1 MPEYIL
7 SLPIY
12 LIFFIIALLSLV
24 SFELGYRISKRVHFK
39 KDSMETKTIGQI
51 STGLLGMLAF
61 VLAFTFS
68 MAASQYEKRKQMVLE
83 EANAIGTA
91 YLRADL
97 IDEPYTN
104 ELKQLLREYVNT
116 RLDAIKK
123 ENIAKGMVNSIEIH
137 RLLWTQVRTA
147 AKAHP
152 NTNTSLMVQS
162 VNEVIDMH
170 EKRITAGLRDKI
182 PTSIWITL
190 FAISAMAML
199 TIGIELGFGD
209 SRKLIVIM
217 PMMFAFAA
225 LTTLIVELNR
235 PQEGILKVGQESMI
249 SLQKSIDNDLNL

>member
-1 MPEYIL
+1 MPEYIQ

-12 LIFFIIALLSLV
+12 VIFFIIALLSLV
-24 SFELGYRISKRVHFK
+24 SFELGYRISKSVHLK
-39 KDSMETKTIGQI
+39 KDSMETKSIGQI

-68 MAASQYEKRKQMVLE
+68 MAASQYERRKQMVLD

-97 IDEPYTN
+97 IDEPHAKDV
-104 ELKQLLREYVNT
+104 KQLLREYVNT
-116 RLDAIKK
+116 RLLAVKK
-123 ENIAKGMVNSIEIH
+123 ENTAKGIVRSNEIH

-147 AKAHP
+147 AKSLP
-152 NTNTSLMVQS
+152 NTNSSLMVQS

-182 PTSIWITL
+182 PTSIWLALIG
-190 FAISAMAML
+190 ISVMAML
-199 TIGIELGFGD
+199 TIGIELGIDG
-209 SRKLIVIM
+209 SRRLIAII
-217 PMMFAFAA
+217 PMMLAFAA

-249 SLQKSIDNDLNL
+249 SLQTTMEKDI

>member
-1 MPEYIL
+1 MPEYIQ

-12 LIFFIIALLSLV
+12 VIFFIIFLFSLV
-24 SFELGYRISKRVHFK
+24 SFELGFRISKSVHLK
-39 KDSMETKTIGQI
+39 TDPIETKTLGQI

-97 IDEPYTN
+97 VDEPYAN

-116 RLDAIKK
+116 RLDAVKK
-123 ENIAKGMVNSIEIH
+123 EITAKDISKSIEIH

-147 AKAHP
+147 AKNLP

-162 VNEVIDMH
+162 VNEVIDVH

-182 PTSIWITL
+182 PSSIWITL
-190 FAISAMAML
+190 FAISGMAML
-199 TIGIELGFGD
+199 TIGIELGFGE
-209 SRKLIVIM
+209 SRRIIVII
-217 PMMFAFAA
+217 PMMLAFAA

-235 PQEGILKVGQESMI
+235 PQDGIIKVGQESMI
-249 SLQKSIDNDLNL
+249 SLQKSMDID

>member
-1 MPEYIL
+1 MLEYIQ

-12 LIFFIIALLSLV
+12 VIFFIIALLSLV
-24 SFELGYRISKRVHFK
+24 FFELGFRISKRVHLK
-39 KDSMETKTIGQI
+39 TDPMETKTIGQI

-68 MAASQYEKRKQMVLE
+68 MAASQYERRKQMVLE

-116 RLDAIKK
+116 RLDAVKK
-123 ENIAKGMVNSIEIH
+123 KNTAKDIVSSIEIH

-170 EKRITAGLRDKI
+170 EKRLTAGLRDKI

-190 FAISAMAML
+190 FAISGMAML
-199 TIGIELGFGD
+199 TIGIEQGFEA
-209 SRKLIVIM
+209 SRRIIVII
-217 PMMFAFAA
+217 PMILAFAA

-235 PQEGILKVGQESMI
+235 PQSGILKVGQESMI
-249 SLQKSIDNDLNL
+249 SLQKSMEIDLNL